1 MLTSRCGNI
10 KKFRK
15 YLINVNLKL
24 RKQQNDNQKTPL
36 YHIKTFAIFAK
47 YGF

>member
-1 MLTSRCGNI
+1 MWKHQETEQ
-10 KKFRK
+10 KFRK

-24 RKQQNDNQKTPL
+24 RKQQNDNKKPPL